1 MSGSRVSYLAKPVQ
15 EARGRG
21 SRQQSQEL
29 GPRWGLPPCPHW
41 PGPLGPGQA
50 RGAPVPQALCVG
62 GTSSTLFLLSRGG
75 RRRPGRSGL
84 CCCHSRGGC
93 RTCPFPRRDMQCT
106 GLCWGRAEGAAPGS
120 VWALGFLRGPAW
132 PSGRWRGPCLWSR
145 DSGRLV
151 ARAASS
157 LTKAGTWVFSPAS
170 ARRPPRAPTHPCPL
184 RARRYRRPEGRA
196 GWSRPV
202 LTRFPSACFLLPFT
216 QLSETLANFLP
227 AQVTVETE
235 RKKGPGKLR
244 RQARGDSGRGGR

>member
-29 GPRWGLPPCPHW
+29 GPRWGLPPRPHW
-41 PGPLGPGQA
+41 PGPLGLGQA

-106 GLCWGRAEGAAPGS
+106 GLCWGRAEGATPGS

-157 LTKAGTWVFSPAS
+157 LTKAGDLGFLSRIGEETAQGAHAPVSPSGTAVSEAGGLGGVEPACADPLPFCLLPAS
-170 ARRPPRAPTHPCPL
+170 LHTIVGNSGEFPACPGH
-184 RARRYRRPEGRA
+184 RG
-196 GWSRPV
+196 
-202 LTRFPSACFLLPFT
+202 
-216 QLSETLANFLP
+216 N
-227 AQVTVETE
+227 
-235 RKKGPGKLR
+235 RKKERPWKIAPAG
-244 RQARGDSGRGGR
+244 QGR